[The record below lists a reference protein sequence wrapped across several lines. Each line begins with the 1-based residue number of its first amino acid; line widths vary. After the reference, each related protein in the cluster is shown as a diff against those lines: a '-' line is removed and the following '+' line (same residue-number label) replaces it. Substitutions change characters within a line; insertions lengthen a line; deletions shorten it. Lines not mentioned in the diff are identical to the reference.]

1 MDRFVLKE
9 KLPLRTVV
17 MVLLRLSG
25 VLVILLDDILFSKAA
40 VGQVEQDQA
49 RNTTL
54 GNFICL
60 LNPVSWSFYWM
71 IVRRAQKQRDTV
83 AASKSLDA
91 SQNPAAA
98 QDEEHWWDEMLAI
111 QIVAAVLTAL
121 FSCIGMMASGWSE
134 QVATVQSS
142 DVPVYIIFGMYIP
155 FVLLMFS
162 LAPRYIATAEMGCIK
177 MLGASAF
184 AHASYYVVNVIGL
197 NTWSPA
203 DRSCLRPFDTP
214 LTRAARTPTETITGP
229 VWVWLYD
236 GETPNSAAYFGGAI
250 IITAVIGHSIAT
262 MRAGDGSV
270 STGVKDG
277 EAEGEQ
283 KDTETA
289 P

>member
-17 MVLLRLSG
+17 MVLLGLSG
-25 VLVILLDDILFSKAA
+25 VLVILLDDILFSEEA
-40 VGQVEQDQA
+40 VGQTEQDQA

-83 AASKSLDA
+83 AANKSLDA
-91 SQNPAAA
+91 SKDTAAP

-111 QIVAAVLTAL
+111 QIVAAGLTAL

-134 QVATVQSS
+134 QVATVQGS
-142 DVPVYIIFGMYIP
+142 DVPIYIVFGMYIP

-177 MLGASAF
+177 MLGAF
-184 AHASYYVVNVIGL
+184 AYASHVGNAARPNRCSL
-197 NTWSPA
+197 A
-203 DRSCLRPFDTP
+203 DRSCLC
-214 LTRAARTPTETITGP
+214 L
-229 VWVWLYD
+229 VLYASD
-236 GETPNSAAYFGGAI
+236 LSCLYPDRNNHWA
-250 IITAVIGHSIAT
+250 
-262 MRAGDGSV
+262 SV
-270 STGVKDG
+270 GLVVRWR
-277 EAEGEQ
+277 
-283 KDTETA
+283 DTEWCSLRWWHNHHHGSHWTFDSDDA
-289 P
+289 SGR